1 MEERQQK
8 RTFRLIFSE
17 ININICKILLY
28 CQNEYDII
36 LQS

>member
-1 MEERQQK
+1 MEEWQQK